1 MSKPV
6 RKVSWTKTAAGSRGA
21 EANKSPRVAVAFD
34 EPTFAR
40 LKALAADRNV
50 SFGEAVRHYVGLGL
64 KTKPIPKHSEEA

>member
-1 MSKPV
+1 MSASV
-6 RKVSWTKTAAGSRGA
+6 RKISWTKTAAGSRGA
-21 EANKSPRVAVAFD
+21 KTNRNPRVAVAFD

-64 KTKPIPKHSEEA
+64 KTKTIPTHSEEA